1 MSPQSNFIASAMF
14 TEIHYVVYVWSPCR
28 YFLTLQIKDDLL
40 NGKLVCSDETLS
52 QLISYMVQSEFGDFD
67 PTEHQLD
74 YLDSLPYLEDKSLEF
89 KQKITQLHREKRYLL
104 EM

>member
-1 MSPQSNFIASAMF
+1 MRKLVIKKHHITGCMCLLR
-14 TEIHYVVYVWSPCR
+14 PCR

-40 NGKLVCSDETLS
+40 NGKLICSDETLS

-74 YLDSLPYLEDKSLEF
+74 YLDTLPYLEDKSLEF
-89 KQKITQLHREKRYLL
+89 KQRITRMHREKQ
-104 EM
+104 

>member
-1 MSPQSNFIASAMF
+1 MF
-14 TEIHYVVYVWSPCR
+14 TEIRCDVCVWSPCR

-40 NGKLVCSDETLS
+40 NGKLICSDETLS

-67 PTEHQLD
+67 PSEHQLD

-89 KQKITQLHREKRYLL
+89 KQKITQLHREKR
-104 EM
+104 